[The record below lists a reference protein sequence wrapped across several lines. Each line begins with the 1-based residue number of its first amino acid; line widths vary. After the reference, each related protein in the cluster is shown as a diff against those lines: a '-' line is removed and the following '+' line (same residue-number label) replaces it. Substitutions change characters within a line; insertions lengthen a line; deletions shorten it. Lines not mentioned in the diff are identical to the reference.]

1 MTKSKIDMAWCTI
14 SSLSI
19 FCETNLEPELRTRLI
34 QKHWN
39 TEGRQCHRDD
49 GGISGG
55 DCLESHGVDCWP
67 DLCNVNWKKARV
79 KAQPF
84 SSFEVIYMSSPCAH
98 YWSWTLIAWWAW
110 WRCVKVTEL
119 YGIFLSKLFIDTF
132 LQSLEVIHVYS
143 APWFVVFRV

>member
-55 DCLESHGVDCWP
+55 DCLEPWCG
-67 DLCNVNWKKARV
+67 LLARFV
-79 KAQPF
+79 QCQL
-84 SSFEVIYMSSPCAH
+84 EESPSQSPA
-98 YWSWTLIAWWAW
+98 L
-110 WRCVKVTEL
+110 
-119 YGIFLSKLFIDTF
+119 
-132 LQSLEVIHVYS
+132 LQL
-143 APWFVVFRV
+143 